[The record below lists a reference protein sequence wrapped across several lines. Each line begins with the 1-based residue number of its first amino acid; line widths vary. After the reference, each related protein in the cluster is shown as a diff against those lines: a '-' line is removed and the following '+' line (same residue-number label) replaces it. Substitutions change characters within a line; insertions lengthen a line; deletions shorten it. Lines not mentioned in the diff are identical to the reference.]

1 MAGDQFRKVIPGNPL
16 SIPAAAYNAFVDA
29 AIAHQNRAAV
39 GGSGAGPMTALS
51 NTIRLKNETGA
62 NLPQFSVVGIGNPVT
77 EYSANISDQFEFSQ
91 NPRFFKADLPTVADH
106 TERFALVIGGVTS
119 NANEVASCAI
129 GGIYPCQVDVTDEA
143 HEFAGIKDGVVT
155 ELLSGSTGPA
165 QILWKAAGT
174 GTKWAIIKFPIG
186 GGGTFSVVQAIA
198 DGAAGVVPVKTITL
212 KANVAA
218 SPNFEQAAGDPVN
231 VNYFK
236 L

>member
-1 MAGDQFRKVIPGNPL
+1 
-16 SIPAAAYNAFVDA
+16 
-29 AIAHQNRAAV
+29 
-39 GGSGAGPMTALS
+39 MTALS

-62 NLPQFSVVGIGNPVT
+62 NLPQFSVVGIGDPVT

-165 QILWKAAGT
+165 QILWKEAGT
-174 GTKWAIIKFPIG
+174 GVKWALIKFPIGGG

-198 DGAAGVVPVKTITL
+198 DGAAGVVAT
-212 KANVAA
+212 KAVAFKADVSA
-218 SPNFEQAAGDPVN
+218 SPNFTLAADAVN
-231 VNYFK
+231 LNYYK